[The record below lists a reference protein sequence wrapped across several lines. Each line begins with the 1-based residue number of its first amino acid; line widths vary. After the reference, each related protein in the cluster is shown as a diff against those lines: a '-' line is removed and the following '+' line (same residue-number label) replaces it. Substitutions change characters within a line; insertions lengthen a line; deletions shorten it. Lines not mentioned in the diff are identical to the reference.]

1 MKHQSVT
8 FLLTL
13 LMSMVGTKSFAHDI
27 AVANADGKY
36 IYYVWTN
43 NNTELAVSY
52 RGNSLSHY
60 SNEYSGNI
68 VIPESVTYNGST
80 YPVTSI
86 GGGAFYE
93 CSSLTSITIPNSV
106 TSIGQA
112 AFEHCHSLISITI
125 PNSVTSIGSGAFE
138 GTAWYDNQPDGL
150 VYAGKVAYS
159 YKGTMPD
166 NTKIV
171 LEEGTLG
178 ITGGAFSGCSGLTS
192 ITIPNSVT
200 SIGEYAFYE
209 CDGLISVH
217 ISDLTA
223 WCNISFY
230 DFSSN
235 PLSDAHH
242 LYMNGKEITNLI
254 IPDGITSIGN
264 NTFSGC
270 SGLTSV
276 TIPNSITSIGNNT
289 FSGCSG
295 LTSVTIPNSVTS
307 IGGGAFSSCRGLT
320 SITIPNSVTSI
331 GGGAF
336 SDCSGLTSITIPNSV
351 TTIEGSTFY
360 ECSSLTSITI
370 PNSVTAIEEFAFAY
384 CRGLTSI
391 TIPNSVKSI
400 GLQAFKSCSGLTSIT
415 IPDGVTD
422 IGGDAFTFCSSL
434 TSITIPNS
442 VKSIGK
448 FYYCYNL
455 TSIHISDLAWWC
467 NTNFTNSDILDNAY
481 HLYLGDQEVTNLVIP
496 DGVITINSCSFKN
509 CAYLTSIT
517 IPNSVT
523 TINEQAFQGCRNV
536 TSLKLPDNLRL
547 IRPSTFQGC
556 SNLKSVTIPSTVEVI
571 YQNAFAGCNSLESV
585 TSQATTPPFLYDNS
599 FSNYSIPLNVPSG
612 CKSAYED
619 AQGWRNFTNISDG
632 NMYYQLSITAT
643 GQGTATYNDTPV
655 KNTTATF
662 DVKEGNSA
670 AITISPDN
678 GYAVSTATVNGEDA
692 TAAIVN
698 GVLTIS
704 SMSANTTVAITF
716 ARASATTAITM
727 ENDMQ
732 TYCPLDDVDFSNV
745 EGLKAFTAT
754 GYDHGT
760 LTVSRVLNAPAGT
773 GLLLQGTAGVT
784 YQVPYATQTGYY
796 INLLHGLTQDTQ
808 VSPTTGNQTN
818 FLLGK
823 KNGVTTFYRVA
834 QTGTV
839 SAGKAYLQLP
849 TSVVG
854 DLTGSRVMRIVA
866 DDETTGISEALPL
879 NDNGELKNDNV
890 YDLQG
895 RRVEKPTRGLYIVN
909 GRKVVIK

>member
-1 MKHQSVT
+1 MKHQTIT

-13 LMSMVGTKSFAHDI
+13 LMSMVFIKSFAHDI

-52 RGNSLSHY
+52 RGDSY
-60 SNEYSGNI
+60 TQYPDDYSGNI
-68 VIPESVTYNGST
+68 VIPESVTYNGTT

-86 GGGAFYE
+86 RGDAFFYRS
-93 CSSLTSITIPNSV
+93 CLTSITIPNSV
-106 TSIGQA
+106 TSIGDR
-112 AFEHCHSLISITI
+112 AFNGCSSLISITI
-125 PNSVTSIGSGAFE
+125 PNSVTSIGGMGAFD
-138 GTAWYDNQPDGL
+138 GTAWYDNQQDGL
-150 VYAGKVAYS
+150 VYAGKVAYK
-159 YKGTMPD
+159 YKGTIPD

-178 ITGGAFSGCSGLTS
+178 IAGAAFSGCGGLTS

-200 SIGEYAFYE
+200 SIGDGAFYG
-209 CDGLISVH
+209 CIGLASITIGNSV
-217 ISDLTA
+217 
-223 WCNISFY
+223 
-230 DFSSN
+230 
-235 PLSDAHH
+235 
-242 LYMNGKEITNLI
+242 
-254 IPDGITSIGN
+254 TSIGYEAFRSC
-264 NTFSGC
+264 T
-270 SGLTSV
+270 
-276 TIPNSITSIGNNT
+276 
-289 FSGCSG
+289 G

-307 IGGGAFSSCRGLT
+307 IGVGAF
-320 SITIPNSVTSI
+320 
-331 GGGAF
+331 AK
-336 SDCSGLTSITIPNSV
+336 CS
-351 TTIEGSTFY
+351 
-360 ECSSLTSITI
+360 
-370 PNSVTAIEEFAFAY
+370 
-384 CRGLTSI
+384 
-391 TIPNSVKSI
+391 K
-400 GLQAFKSCSGLTSIT
+400 
-415 IPDGVTD
+415 
-422 IGGDAFTFCSSL
+422 
-434 TSITIPNS
+434 
-442 VKSIGK
+442 
-448 FYYCYNL
+448 
-455 TSIHISDLAWWC
+455 
-467 NTNFTNSDILDNAY
+467 
-481 HLYLGDQEVTNLVIP
+481 
-496 DGVITINSCSFKN
+496 
-509 CAYLTSIT
+509 
-517 IPNSVT
+517 
-523 TINEQAFQGCRNV
+523 
-536 TSLKLPDNLRL
+536 
-547 IRPSTFQGC
+547 
-556 SNLKSVTIPSTVEVI
+556 LKSLTIPSTVEVI
-571 YQNAFAGCNSLESV
+571 YQNAFNGCYSLESV
-585 TSQATTPPFLYDNS
+585 TSLATTPPFLYDSS

-643 GQGTATYNDTPV
+643 GKGTATYNDTPV
-655 KNTTATF
+655 KNTTVTF

-670 AITISPDN
+670 DIAISPDN
-678 GYAVSTATVNGEDA
+678 GYAVSTATVNGVDA
-692 TAAIVN
+692 TTAIVN

-704 SMSANTTVAITF
+704 NMSANTTVAVSF
-716 ARASATTAITM
+716 ARASATTAITL

-773 GLLLQGTAGVT
+773 GLLLQGTSGVT

-808 VSPTTGNQTN
+808 VSPTAGDQTN

-854 DLTGSRVMRIVA
+854 DLAGSRVMRIVA
-866 DDETTGISEALPL
+866 DDETTGVSEASPL
-879 NDNGELKNDNV
+879 NDNGEMTNDNV

-895 RRVEKPTRGLYIVN
+895 RRVTKPTRGLYIVN

>member
-1 MKHQSVT
+1 MKKQISIT
-8 FLLTL
+8 FLFSL
-13 LMSMVGTKSFAHDI
+13 LMSMVGTNSFAHDI
-27 AVANADGKY
+27 EVANSDGKTV
-36 IYYVWTN
+36 YYKWTN
-43 NNTELAVSY
+43 NNTELEVSC
-52 RGNSLSHY
+52 RGAHFENY

-68 VIPESVTYNGST
+68 VIPESVTYNGTT

-86 GGGAFYE
+86 DGAAFDGCSSLTSVTIPNSVTTIGSGAFAD
-93 CSSLTSITIPNSV
+93 CSGLTSITIPNSV
-106 TSIGQA
+106 TSIGGN
-112 AFEHCHSLISITI
+112 AFY
-125 PNSVTSIGSGAFE
+125 
-138 GTAWYDNQPDGL
+138 GTAWYNNQPDGL
-150 VYAGKVAYS
+150 VYVGKVAYK

-171 LEEGTLG
+171 LEDGTLS
-178 ITGGAFSGCSGLTS
+178 ITNEAFSGCSGLASVTIPSSVTSIGDYAFYGCSGLTSITIPNSVTSIGHSAFYSCSSLTSVTISNSVTSIGYYAFEGCSGLTS

-200 SIGEYAFYE
+200 SIGEQAFSN
-209 CDGLISVH
+209 CSGLTSITIPNSVTNIGFAAFAGCSSLTSITIPNSVTSIGRGTFSGCNSLLSITIPNTITSIGSGAFWNCSGLTSVH

-223 WCNISFY
+223 WCNISFS
-230 DFSSN
+230 DGTSN
-235 PLSDAHH
+235 PLYYAHR
-242 LYMNGKEITNLI
+242 LYMNEQEVTSLV
-254 IPDGITSIGN
+254 IPDGVTSIGHYA
-264 NTFSGC
+264 FFGC

-276 TIPNSITSIGNNT
+276 TIPNGVTKIENEA
-289 FSGCSG
+289 FCWCSG
-295 LTSVTIPNSVTS
+295 L
-307 IGGGAFSSCRGLT
+307 A
-320 SITIPNSVTSI
+320 
-331 GGGAF
+331 
-336 SDCSGLTSITIPNSV
+336 SITIPNSV
-351 TTIEGSTFY
+351 TTIG
-360 ECSSLTSITI
+360 
-370 PNSVTAIEEFAFAY
+370 
-384 CRGLTSI
+384 
-391 TIPNSVKSI
+391 
-400 GLQAFKSCSGLTSIT
+400 
-415 IPDGVTD
+415 
-422 IGGDAFTFCSSL
+422 
-434 TSITIPNS
+434 
-442 VKSIGK
+442 
-448 FYYCYNL
+448 
-455 TSIHISDLAWWC
+455 
-467 NTNFTNSDILDNAY
+467 
-481 HLYLGDQEVTNLVIP
+481 
-496 DGVITINSCSFKN
+496 
-509 CAYLTSIT
+509 
-517 IPNSVT
+517 
-523 TINEQAFQGCRNV
+523 EQAFLRCYNV
-536 TSLKLPDNLRL
+536 VSLKLPDNLQL
-547 IRPSTFQGC
+547 IRPSTFQYC
-556 SNLKSVTIPSTVEVI
+556 SKLKSVTIPSTVEVI
-571 YQNAFAGCNSLESV
+571 YQEAFAGCNSLESV
-585 TSQATTPPFLYDNS
+585 TSQAANPPFLYDNS
-599 FSNYSIPLNVPSG
+599 FSNYSVPLNVPSG

-670 AITISPDN
+670 TITISADN

-716 ARASATTAITM
+716 ARASATAAITL

-808 VSPTTGNQTN
+808 VSPTTGDQTN

-854 DLTGSRVMRIVA
+854 DLSGSRVMRIVA
-866 DDETTGISEALPL
+866 DDETTGISETLSL
-879 NDNGELKNDNV
+879 NDNGEMTNDNV

-895 RRVEKPTRGLYIVN
+895 RRVTKPTRGLYIVN
-909 GRKVVIK
+909 GKKVVIK

>member
-13 LMSMVGTKSFAHDI
+13 LMSMVVTKSFAHDI
-27 AVANADGKY
+27 EVANSDGKT
-36 IYYVWTN
+36 IYYLWMN
-43 NNTELAVSY
+43 NNTELAVSF
-52 RGNSLSHY
+52 RGSYPKSY

-68 VIPESVTYNGST
+68 VIPESVTYNGTT

-86 GGGAFYE
+86 GGEAFSG

-106 TSIGQA
+106 TSIG
-112 AFEHCHSLISITI
+112 
-125 PNSVTSIGSGAFE
+125 GGAFD

-150 VYAGKVAYS
+150 VYAGKVAYK

-166 NTKIV
+166 NTKLV
-171 LEEGTLG
+171 LEEGTSG
-178 ITGGAFSGCSGLTS
+178 IAGCAFAWCSSLTS

-200 SIGEYAFYE
+200 SIGQLAFEE
-209 CDGLISVH
+209 CSGLTAVH

-223 WCNISFY
+223 WCNISFS
-230 DFSSN
+230 DNSSN
-235 PLSDAHH
+235 PLSYGHH
-242 LYMNGKEITNLI
+242 LNINGKEITNLI

-264 NTFSGC
+264 Y
-270 SGLTSV
+270 
-276 TIPNSITSIGNNT
+276 T

-307 IGGGAFSSCRGLT
+307 IGASTFNGCSGLTSITIPNGVTSIGNFAFSWCIGLTSVTIPNSVTSIENGAFSGCCGLTSIAIPDGVPSIGGKAFYGCSGLTSVTIPNSVTSIGSWAFRDCSGLTSVTIPNSVTSIGDDAFTNCNGLT

-331 GGGAF
+331 GYFAF
-336 SDCSGLTSITIPNSV
+336 SGCSG
-351 TTIEGSTFY
+351 
-360 ECSSLTSITI
+360 
-370 PNSVTAIEEFAFAY
+370 
-384 CRGLTSI
+384 
-391 TIPNSVKSI
+391 
-400 GLQAFKSCSGLTSIT
+400 
-415 IPDGVTD
+415 
-422 IGGDAFTFCSSL
+422 
-434 TSITIPNS
+434 
-442 VKSIGK
+442 
-448 FYYCYNL
+448 L
-455 TSIHISDLAWWC
+455 TSIHISDITWWC
-467 NTNFTNSDILDNAY
+467 NASASFSNTNLFDNAH
-481 HLYLGDQEVTNLVIP
+481 HLYIGDQEITNLVIP
-496 DGVITINSCSFKN
+496 DEITNISSYTFKN

-523 TINEQAFQGCRNV
+523 TIGEQAFQGCSNV
-536 TSLKLPDNLRL
+536 TSLKLPDNLQL
-547 IRPSTFQGC
+547 IKKETFQYC
-556 SNLKSVTIPSTVEVI
+556 SKLKSLTIPSTVEVI
-571 YQNAFAGCNSLESV
+571 YQNAFSGCSSLENV
-585 TSQATTPPFLYDNS
+585 ISQATIPPFLYDNS
-599 FSNYSIPLNVPSG
+599 FSNYSVPLNVPSG

-643 GQGTATYNDTPV
+643 GQGTATYNDTQV
-655 KNTTATF
+655 RNTTVTF

-704 SMSANTTVAITF
+704 NMSANTTVAITF
-716 ARASATTAITM
+716 ARASATTAITL

-808 VSPTTGNQTN
+808 VSPTAGDQTN

-849 TSVVG
+849 TNVVG

-879 NDNGELKNDNV
+879 NYNGEMTNDNV

-895 RRVEKPTRGLYIVN
+895 RRVTKPTRGLYIVN
-909 GRKVVIK
+909 GKKVVIK